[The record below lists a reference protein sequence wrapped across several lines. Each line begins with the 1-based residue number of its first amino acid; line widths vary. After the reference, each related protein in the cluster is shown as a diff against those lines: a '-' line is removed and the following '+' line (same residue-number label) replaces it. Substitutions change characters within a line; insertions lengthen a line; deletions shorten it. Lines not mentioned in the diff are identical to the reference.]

1 MNSILR
7 KNKSFF
13 LKVKKFVNSKF
24 KIDLV
29 SFPTSE
35 LDRRTKI
42 LNNFKISTVLDVGA
56 NIGQFGSELRSLG
69 YKKKI
74 ISFEPTSEAFSK
86 LKKAS
91 KKDLKWDVFNY
102 SLGHFDGETEI
113 NISKNSVSSSILDNL
128 PQLLESAPEAK
139 YIKKETIKIKK
150 LDTLFNELN
159 LENQNIYLKID
170 TQGFEEN
177 ILNGGL
183 LNLSKIKII
192 QIEMALVQSYSE
204 TLSFEE
210 MTKKLNDLNF
220 KIFSIESGY
229 YDKKTGRLLEVDGIF
244 INELL
249 E

>member
-1 MNSILR
+1 
-7 KNKSFF
+7 
-13 LKVKKFVNSKF
+13 
-24 KIDLV
+24 
-29 SFPTSE
+29 
-35 LDRRTKI
+35 
-42 LNNFKISTVLDVGA
+42 
-56 NIGQFGSELRSLG
+56 LRSLG

-74 ISFEPTSEAFSK
+74 ISFEPTSDAFSK

-139 YIKKETIKIKK
+139 YLKKETIKIKK

-159 LENQNIYLKID
+159 IENQNIYLKID

-192 QIEMALVQSYSE
+192 QIEMALVQSYRG

-244 INELL
+244 INEIL